1 MLIAH
6 EAPISILEDVQEVT
20 DYDYALVHLFETH
33 PEYYKF
39 FKHAVI
45 KGREVLLDNSIFEL
59 GTAFD
64 ADKFAMYVK
73 DIKPTFYVVPDVLE
87 DAAATIES
95 FTNFNNTYNSSNVLP
110 RLPGLRI
117 GVVQGKT
124 YEELVECYNFMSN
137 NADYIAISF
146 DYSLYQ
152 MIGRKYG
159 TNTPSHQ
166 AKLQRQSSGRQTFI
180 DMLKRDGIWNYNK
193 PHHLL
198 GASLA
203 SEFAKYKGDR
213 SIRSCDTSNPVMAG
227 LHERRYVKGLGLDY
241 KFTTKLVDLIDT
253 PITDINLSD
262 IFFNI
267 ECFRSICND

>member
-20 DYDYALVHLFETH
+20 DYDYALVHLFETR

-39 FKHAVI
+39 FKHAVAI
-45 KGREVLLDNSIFEL
+45 GREVLLDNSIFEL

-64 ADKFAMYVK
+64 ASKFAKYVI
-73 DIKPTFYVVPDVLE
+73 DLKPTFYVVPDVLE
-87 DAAATIES
+87 DAAATMKS
-95 FTNFNNTYNSSNVLP
+95 FTDFNSTYNSDND
-110 RLPGLRI
+110 LPGLKI

-124 YEELVECYNFMSN
+124 YEELVECYTFMSN

-152 MIGRKYG
+152 LIGRKYSSSAPA
-159 TNTPSHQ
+159 NQ
-166 AKLQRQSSGRQTFI
+166 AKLQRQTSGRQTFI

-203 SEFAKYKGDR
+203 SEFSKYKGDL

-227 LHERRYVKGLGLDY
+227 LYDQRYIKGIGLGH
-241 KFTTKLVDLIDT
+241 KFATKLVDLIDT
-253 PITDINLSD
+253 PSKEINLSD
-262 IFFNI
+262 ICFNI
-267 ECFRSICND
+267 NCFRSICND

>member
-6 EAPISILEDVQEVT
+6 EAPVSILENIQKVT

-39 FKHAVI
+39 FKHAI
-45 KGREVLLDNSIFEL
+45 AAGREVLLDNSIFEL

-64 ADKFAMYVK
+64 ASKFAMYVK
-73 DIKPTFYVVPDVLE
+73 DLKPTFYVVPDVLE

-95 FTNFNNTYNSSNVLP
+95 FINFNTAYNSSNVLP
-110 RLPGLRI
+110 GLKI
-117 GVVQGKT
+117 GVVQGRT
-124 YEELVECYNFMSN
+124 YEELVECYTFMSN
-137 NADYIAISF
+137 HADYIAISF

-159 TNTPSHQ
+159 NSEPHR
-166 AKLQRQSSGRQTFI
+166 ARLQRQSSGRQTLI

-203 SEFAKYKGDR
+203 SEFAKYKDDL

-227 LHERRYVKGLGLDY
+227 LYNQRYVKGIGLGH
-241 KFTTKLVDLIDT
+241 KFATKLVDLIDT
-253 PITDINLSD
+253 PIRDIDLND

-267 ECFRSICND
+267 NCFRSICND

>member
-6 EAPISILEDVQEVT
+6 EAPISILNNIQQVT
-20 DYDYALVHLFETH
+20 DYDYALVHLFETR

-39 FKHAVI
+39 FKHAVAA
-45 KGREVLLDNSIFEL
+45 GREVLLDNSIFEL

-64 ADKFAMYVK
+64 ASKFAKYVN
-73 DIKPTFYVVPDVLE
+73 DLKPTFYVVPDVLE

-95 FTNFNNTYNSSNVLP
+95 YINFNINYD
-110 RLPGLRI
+110 LPGLKI

-124 YEELVECYNFMSN
+124 YEELVDCYTFMSN

-146 DYSLYQ
+146 DYSFYQ
-152 MIGRKYG
+152 FIGRRYG
-159 TNTPSHQ
+159 NNTSANQ
-166 AKLQRQSSGRQTFI
+166 AKLQRQSSGRQALI

-203 SEFAKYKGDR
+203 SEFSVYKGDV
-213 SIRSCDTSNPVMAG
+213 SIRSCDTSNPVIAG
-227 LHERRYVKGLGLDY
+227 LYEQLYIKGIGLRYKNS
-241 KFTTKLVDLIDT
+241 TKLVDLIDT
-253 PITDINLSD
+253 PFNETNLSD
-262 IFFNI
+262 ILFNI
-267 ECFRSICND
+267 KCFRSICND